1 MPFLYTFFAICI
13 ILILCD
19 SYLYIFWELLVFDTS
34 LTMQTRLWL
43 SFFVFFRLNYYNVC
57 LQKDLLDNKKK
68 NQISGTCQDLFHQY
82 KRNRSWI
89 LRLEQKERINMNSE
103 RILLCTFCQYTLLGN
118 NYNNDN
124 NNNEYH
130 PSTTINE
137 YKDVLFKI

>member
-1 MPFLYTFFAICI
+1 MSGFISSIQKKPF
-13 ILILCD
+13 
-19 SYLYIFWELLVFDTS
+19 VDT
-34 LTMQTRLWL
+34 Q
-43 SFFVFFRLNYYNVC
+43 V
-57 LQKDLLDNKKK
+57 
-68 NQISGTCQDLFHQY
+68 GT
-82 KRNRSWI
+82 K
-89 LRLEQKERINMNSE
+89 KERINMNSE